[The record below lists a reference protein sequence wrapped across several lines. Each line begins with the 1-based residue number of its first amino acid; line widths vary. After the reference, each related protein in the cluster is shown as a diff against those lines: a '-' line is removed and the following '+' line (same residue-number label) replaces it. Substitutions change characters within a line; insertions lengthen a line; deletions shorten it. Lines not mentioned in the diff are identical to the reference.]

1 MARKKGKLPR
11 TRDTKSLVMRFID
24 VQQPRRAVAATET
37 PVQRYDEGMNTVVN
51 EVLLMDG
58 VEFRGGRDQIPI
70 VDSHDDSTVR
80 NIFGSFRAMRVDYG
94 NGELIGEPV
103 FASDEEAQ
111 TIAGRVAEGHITDFS
126 ITADTIETLVIP
138 RGQSYTTKRG
148 EVIDGPALIHTR
160 WQPLN
165 ASICTTG
172 ADQNSTVLRSYT
184 DLKRKVKR
192 MDEALLSQVTAMGL
206 PEGVTDEG
214 QVIAWLIGKV
224 TPTDAVAD
232 DVSDVVENQDD
243 GESTDEETPVDDV
256 ERADD
261 EEKDVERQDDD
272 EKKIEKSVKRALL
285 ADQKRRTEI
294 QAACKLARVDRAFAD
309 SLCDSHVDI
318 HEARKRIIKRMAT
331 KPLGKL
337 ADSVRVTQS
346 SEDKLHSAMLNG
358 IVQRSYS
365 RAGVRQSDASS
376 KPSEFANLELHRM
389 AEVMLRHRGAPVER
403 MSRNEIAQA
412 AMNNDRVLRKYR
424 IERDTYHT
432 TGSFPNLLLDAAN
445 KTLLAAYEEAPSTW
459 NLWARQAPSVADF
472 KNINRIRFSESPDPE
487 VVPERHEYKE
497 KAMSDSKESY
507 TIDKYGAM
515 FTVSWET
522 IVNDDLDA
530 ISRIPA
536 MHGNACRRKVNKVVY
551 SVLTA
556 NPLMGDGIALFGAHA
571 SGTNLA
577 GSTGAPAVTT
587 LNAGFKAMATQ
598 KGLTSDTIVGATPKF
613 LIVPWA
619 LSATADTLVTSMTPP
634 DVGGSAVGTSGTNNI
649 YGPNGKR
656 KLTVIEEPLL
666 DLANTSSWYLAADP
680 SQIDTVEVAFLQGEE
695 SPVLE
700 NDWDMTTDTYR
711 YKVRQTFGVKAIDW
725 RGLYKNA
732 GFVQP

>member
-11 TRDTKSLVMRFID
+11 TRDSKSLVMRFID
-24 VQQPRRAVAATET
+24 ATQPSRAVAATET
-37 PVQRYDEGMNTVVN
+37 PVQRYDEDMGTVVN

-58 VEFRGGRDQIPI
+58 VQFRGGRDQIPI
-70 VDSHDDSTVR
+70 VDSHDDTTVR
-80 NIFGSFRAMRVDYG
+80 NIFGSFRNMRIDYG

-111 TIAGRVAEGHITDFS
+111 TIASRVSEGHITDFS
-126 ITADTIETLVIP
+126 ITADTLETLVIP
-138 RGQSYTTKRG
+138 RGQTYTTTRG

-172 ADQNSTVLRSYT
+172 ADENSTVLRSYT

-214 QVIAWLIGKV
+214 QIIAWLIGKV
-224 TPTDAVAD
+224 TPTDATAD
-232 DVSDVVENQDD
+232 DTADAVENELGGDEEEKPVGNQDD
-243 GESTDEETPVDDV
+243 EENT
-256 ERADD
+256 ERQDD
-261 EEKDVERQDDD
+261 EDDKTERQDDD
-272 EKKIEKSVKRALL
+272 EKKVENSVKRALL

-309 SLCDSHVDI
+309 SLCNKFISVN
-318 HEARKRIIKRMAT
+318 EARKRIIERMAT
-331 KPLGKL
+331 TPSGKSV
-337 ADSVRVTQS
+337 DVRVTQS
-346 SEDKLHSAMLNG
+346 GQEKLHNAMLTG
-358 IVQRSYS
+358 IVQRSFG
-365 RAGVRQSDASS
+365 RAGVRQSDSNS

-389 AEVMLRHRGAPVER
+389 AELMLRQRGAPVER
-403 MSRNEIAQA
+403 MSRIEIAQA
-412 AMNNDRVLRKYR
+412 AMNNDRVLRQYR

-432 TGSFPNLLLDAAN
+432 TGSFPNLMLDAAN
-445 KTLLAAYEEAPSTW
+445 KTLLAAYEEAPYTW

-472 KNINRIRFSESPDPE
+472 KNINRMRFSESPDPE
-487 VVPERHEYKE
+487 VVPEAHDYKE

-556 NPLMGDGIALFGAHA
+556 NPLMGDGVALFGSHA
-571 SGTNLA
+571 SGSNLA

-598 KGLTSDTIVGATPKF
+598 KGLSEDTIVGATPKF
-613 LIVPWA
+613 LIVPWS
-619 LSATADTLVTSMTPP
+619 LSATADTLVTSVTPP

-666 DLANTSSWYLAADP
+666 DLASTTGWYLAADP

-700 NDWDMTTDTYR
+700 NEWNMRNDTYA

-732 GFVQP
+732 G